1 MKNVSP
7 RSRRSPFGLS
17 FKLIVMIV
25 VSILTVEVIIYLPS
39 VANFR
44 VVWLEDRIR
53 VGKVAAQV
61 IDLIPPTFALPPQF
75 ANSLLTSAGFTAI
88 VARTQGRSLL
98 IQRDD
103 VPMPLTAITADTR
116 ERGPFVMIT
125 GALDTLF
132 NGGERTLRI
141 VGGYEDVQ
149 DGLVEILV
157 PEKPLRDA
165 MLIYSRNI
173 FFLSLIIVALTS
185 AAIFLFL
192 NQLLIRPIG
201 RLTNNMIAFRKT
213 PENGTLIISPS
224 RRGDE
229 IGIAERELE
238 ALENDLFSMLYQR
251 KHLADLGLAVAKI
264 NHDLRNTLG
273 AAQLLSDQVADL
285 DDPKVQRL
293 APRLVQTLDR
303 AIGFAQSV
311 LDYGRQANQPPRP
324 QPVDMRMLVTES
336 AAEAGLVGH
345 PDLEFKN
352 TIPDDFCINV
362 DPDQFSRVIVNL
374 LKNAREAIEGRH
386 GENGDNAISVHI
398 DRHEGGPS
406 LIISDTGPGLS
417 NRARDNLFK
426 AFEGS
431 GRAGGTGLGLV
442 IARELTEANGGRLRL
457 VPSDEGTVFAVDIP
471 RSLVC

>member
-1 MKNVSP
+1 MKDVSP
-7 RSRRSPFGLS
+7 KPRRSPFGLS
-17 FKLIVMIV
+17 VKLIVMIV
-25 VSILTVEVIIYLPS
+25 VTILTVEVIIYLPS

-44 VVWLEDRIR
+44 AVWLDDRIR

-88 VARTQGRSLL
+88 GVRTQGRSLF

-103 VPMPLTAITADTR
+103 MPLPATAITSDTR
-116 ERGPFVMIT
+116 ERAPVVLIQ

-132 NGGERTLRI
+132 NGGDRTLRI
-141 VGGYEDVQ
+141 VGGYENVQ

-157 PEKPLRDA
+157 PEAPLREA

-173 FFLSLIIVALTS
+173 FILSLIIVALTS
-185 AAIFLFL
+185 AAIFFFV
-192 NQLLIRPIG
+192 NQLLVRPIG
-201 RLTNNMIAFRKT
+201 RLTANMIAFRKT

-238 ALENDLFSMLYQR
+238 ALENDLFSMLHHR

-273 AAQLLSDQVADL
+273 AAQLLSDQVANV

-303 AIGFAQSV
+303 AIGFARSV
-311 LDYGRQANQPPRP
+311 LDYGRQSNRPPKP

-336 AAEAGLVGH
+336 ADEAGLVGH
-345 PDLEFKN
+345 PALAFEN
-352 TIPDDFCINV
+352 EVPDDFCV
-362 DPDQFSRVIVNL
+362 EMDPDQISRVIVNL
-374 LKNAREAIEGRH
+374 LKNAREAIEGAA
-386 GENGDNAISVHI
+386 GEEGAASILVRIGSHD
-398 DRHEGGPS
+398 GGPS
-406 LIISDTGPGLS
+406 LMISDTGPGLS
-417 NRARDNLFK
+417 KRARDNLFK

-457 VPSDEGTVFAVDIP
+457 VPSAEGTVFAIDIP
-471 RSLVC
+471 NSLVG